1 MSNYQQE
8 LMDIMVKKVLS
19 KHNVKPVS
27 ELSNEEK
34 EKVKKVVGEIQ
45 SEVEKFLENQNKS
58 ISEEDFKENNPPQN
72 VQEKEPVQANPVI
85 EESLKKMMK
94 SNNDLSNVKTFFNK
108 FS

>member
-27 ELSNEEK
+27 DLSDEEK

-58 ISEEDFKENNPPQN
+58 VSEEDFKHNNTPQN
-72 VQEKEPVQANPVI
+72 LEEEVVQPNPVI
-85 EESLKKMMK
+85 EESLKKITK
-94 SNNDLSNVKTFFNK
+94 SNNDLSKVKTFFNK
-108 FS
+108 H

>member
-27 ELSNEEK
+27 DLSDEEK

-45 SEVEKFLENQNKS
+45 SEVEKFLENQYKS
-58 ISEEDFKENNPPQN
+58 VSEEDFEDNTTPQN
-72 VQEKEPVQANPVI
+72 VEEKTQPNPVI
-85 EESLKKMMK
+85 EESLKKMIK
-94 SNNDLSNVKTFFNK
+94 SNNDLSKVKTFFNK
-108 FS
+108 H